1 MAASLRVE
9 PSLVSCFVQ
18 PSFLH
23 LTPHNPGLPSCRK
36 PTSRRTN
43 FFVAC
48 AKRPGRAA
56 EHPRVERVNITELRA
71 RAASEWGIDFDP
83 HEKHADAVE
92 ILTRATSSDES
103 DCESIPLLVRHCNF
117 LSVEQCES
125 LINIQSKKSNS
136 TDEADLY
143 LNFRVNQEVS
153 HSDGQQ
159 SNEAAA
165 LIAATEI
172 SATSSLDAGS
182 RSGFRAQ
189 VDPQLPEVNAVLDK
203 LGELLGFKAKQRK
216 WVFEEGAWV
225 RPNKR
230 QVVVRDVTT
239 VHYER
244 GEGVA
249 PHVDGK
255 DLTILI
261 CLYQPELGGDTVFT
275 TQGIAVPPL
284 QGQAILYSS
293 KTAMPHFAQPVEK
306 GVKWVMQLLID
317 HGVRADELD
326 VDYATG
332 QVSSNV

>member
-1 MAASLRVE
+1 MRAEAF
-9 PSLVSCFVQ
+9 PVSCFIQ
-18 PSFLH
+18 
-23 LTPHNPGLPSCRK
+23 TPFRHFARNRPFLPSCRNQA
-36 PTSRRTN
+36 SSRTN
-43 FFVAC
+43 FVVAC

-56 EHPRVERVNITELRA
+56 EHPRVELVNITELRA

-83 HEKHADAVE
+83 HEKHADEVE

-103 DCESIPLLVRHCNF
+103 DCEAIPLLVRHRNF
-117 LSVEQCES
+117 LSIEQCES
-125 LINIQSKKSNS
+125 LINKQSKKTNS

-189 VDPQLPEVNAVLDK
+189 VDPQLPEVEAVLDK

-239 VHYER
+239 VHYEH

-261 CLYQPELGGDTVFT
+261 CLHQPQFGGDTVFT

-317 HGVRADELD
+317 HGVRADELE
-326 VDYATG
+326 VDYITG
-332 QVSSNV
+332 QVTRNV